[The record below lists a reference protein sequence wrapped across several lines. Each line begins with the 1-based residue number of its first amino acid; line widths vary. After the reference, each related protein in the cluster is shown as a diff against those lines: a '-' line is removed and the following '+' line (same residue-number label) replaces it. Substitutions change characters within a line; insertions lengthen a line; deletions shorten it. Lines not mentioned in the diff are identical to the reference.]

1 MTNQEVSERYQ
12 IPMEIL
18 REYESWDLCGSVQQ
32 GQYSGLDLERL
43 SLILTFREIGFSTD
57 QVEAYMR
64 LTQTRGGGGT
74 ARLRLLEEKR
84 RSTMDEIHCL
94 EKRVAHM
101 DYLRNQI
108 KTGHK
113 SR

>member
-1 MTNQEVSERYQ
+1 MTRQEVSERYQ
-12 IPMEIL
+12 IPTEVL

-43 SLILTFREIGFSTD
+43 SLILILQEIGFSANE
-57 QVEAYMR
+57 VEAYMR
-64 LTQTRGGGGT
+64 LTLARDGGRT
-74 ARLRLLEEKR
+74 ARLRLLEQKR
-84 RSTMDEIHCL
+84 RSTLNEIHCL

-101 DYLRNQI
+101 DYLRHQI
-108 KTGHK
+108 KTEQK